1 MQNKIR
7 IQLLDIAQ
15 VDTDCVVN
23 AANEGLRAGGGVC
36 GAIFRAAGHDE
47 LQEACDRIGHCRT
60 GSAVITNGFRLKAK
74 YIIHAVGPIWSGGN
88 RGEKEKLQSAYEESI
103 KLALEHGCKS
113 IAFPPISSGIFGYP
127 KEKAWKDAV
136 EICRKYEDKID
147 IVFTV
152 NDDKAYKIGKAIIEG

>member
-152 NDDKAYKIGKAIIEG
+152 NDDKVYKIGKAIIEG